1 MDERQTTAEPGPAA
15 SARSQPEPRRR
26 RGARIALLVGTCLL
40 GALLVEAGVRLTLGD
55 RIVLFPRYHTG
66 ADYGEFKLR
75 RLRANER
82 FHHRSRD
89 GAWEFRINS
98 AGLRNDREF
107 ARPKPPG
114 VFRVLCL
121 GDSHTQGY
129 EVRQE
134 HTYAAVLE
142 RFLNANGLRAEVINA
157 GVSGFGTA
165 EQVAYLESEGVKWQP
180 DAVVVGFFANDYED
194 NLKAG
199 LFQLEA
205 DGSLKVVK
213 REHLPGVS
221 VQDKLYAVPGAKW
234 LGEHSYAYAHLFN
247 LVWEHHKARLAAS
260 ARAAV
265 PVESAVA
272 TRAADEH
279 ESRLAAALLARL
291 GEFCRSRGIK
301 SLVLDL
307 PQTDERLVARASL
320 NAVAHAAAERH
331 CDGVLAYA
339 ALLQP
344 YAGVADLHVAHG
356 QRHITEFTHALL
368 GVAAG
373 QRLLAGR
380 AEPRPALPDSGATR

>member
-1 MDERQTTAEPGPAA
+1 MSGEKPTTAEAVL
-15 SARSQPEPRRR
+15 SARSQPEKRRW
-26 RGARIALLVGTCLL
+26 RGAQVALLTGACLL
-40 GALLVEAGVRLTLGD
+40 ATLIVEVGVQLALGD

-75 RLRANER
+75 KLRPGER
-82 FHHRSRD
+82 FHHRSSD
-89 GAWEFRINS
+89 GEWEFRINS
-98 AGLRNDREF
+98 TGLRNDREF
-107 ARPKPPG
+107 ARPKPSG

-134 HTYAAVLE
+134 HTFAAVLE
-142 RFLNANGLRAEVINA
+142 RFLIAHGLRAEVINA

-180 DAVVVGFFANDYED
+180 DAVVLGFFANDYED

-221 VQDKLYAVPGAKW
+221 LQDKLYSVPGARW
-234 LGEHSYAYAHLFN
+234 LGEHSYAYAHVFN
-247 LVWEHHKARLAAS
+247 LVWEHQKARLAAS
-260 ARAAV
+260 ARAAI

-279 ESRLAAALLARL
+279 ETQLTAALLARF
-291 GEFCRSRGIK
+291 GSYCRSQGIK

-307 PQTDERLVARASL
+307 PQTDERVVARASL
-320 NAVAHAAAERH
+320 NPAARAAAQQH
-331 CDGVLAYA
+331 CDGVLDYEPLLQAYA
-339 ALLQP
+339 GI
-344 YAGVADLHVAHG
+344 AGLHVAHG

-373 QRLLAGR
+373 QRLLAWR
-380 AEPRPALPDSGATR
+380 AEAKLGLPGSGGAR

>member
-1 MDERQTTAEPGPAA
+1 MSGEKPTTAEAVL
-15 SARSQPEPRRR
+15 SARSQPEKRRW
-26 RGARIALLVGTCLL
+26 RGAQVALLAGACLL
-40 GALLVEAGVRLTLGD
+40 ATLIVEVGVRLALGD

-75 RLRANER
+75 KLRPSER
-82 FHHRSRD
+82 FHHRSSD
-89 GAWEFRINS
+89 GEWEFRINS
-98 AGLRNDREF
+98 TGLRNDREF

-134 HTYAAVLE
+134 HTFAAVLE
-142 RFLNANGLRAEVINA
+142 RFLIAHGLRAEVINA

-180 DAVVVGFFANDYED
+180 DAVLLGFFANDYED

-221 VQDKLYAVPGAKW
+221 LQDKLYSVPGARW
-234 LGEHSYAYAHLFN
+234 LGEHSYAYAHVFN
-247 LVWEHHKARLAAS
+247 LVWEHQKARLAAS
-260 ARAAV
+260 ARAAI

-279 ESRLAAALLARL
+279 ETRLTAALLARL
-291 GEFCRSRGIK
+291 GSYCRSQGIK

-307 PQTDERLVARASL
+307 PQTDERVVARASL
-320 NAVAHAAAERH
+320 NPAARAAAQQH
-331 CDGVLAYA
+331 CDGVLAYEP
-339 ALLQP
+339 LLEA
-344 YAGVADLHVAHG
+344 YAGVAELHVAHG
-356 QRHITEFTHALL
+356 QRHITEFTHTLL

-373 QRLLAGR
+373 QRLLAWR
-380 AEPRPALPDSGATR
+380 AETKPGLPGSGGTR